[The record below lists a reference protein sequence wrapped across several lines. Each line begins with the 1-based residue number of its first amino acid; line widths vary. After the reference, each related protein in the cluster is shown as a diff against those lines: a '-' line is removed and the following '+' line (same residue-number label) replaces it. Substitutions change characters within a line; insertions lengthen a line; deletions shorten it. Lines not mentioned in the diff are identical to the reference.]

1 MNKEKDIATS
11 EQNTLEKR
19 VYTVEEIQSI
29 LNIGRNAAYKLVK
42 SNAFY
47 SVRIGNQ
54 YRISKLQF
62 DRWLEERMDN

>member
-1 MNKEKDIATS
+1 MNKEKDVATS

-42 SNAFY
+42 SNVFY

>member
-1 MNKEKDIATS
+1 MNKENDIAKS
-11 EQNTLEKR
+11 EQPTLEKR

-62 DRWLEERMDN
+62 DRWLEERNDD

>member
-1 MNKEKDIATS
+1 MNKENDIAKS
-11 EQNTLEKR
+11 EQTTLEKR

-62 DRWLEERMDN
+62 DRWLEERNDD